1 MAEQVF
7 YEDVE
12 EGLSIPDLIKNP
24 SKRQLVKWAAASGDF
39 NELHYDKDLATSL
52 GFPDVILHGRL
63 KAAFLG
69 QLITDWIGERGNL
82 RKLSCSYRRNDLPG
96 QELTCRG
103 RVTRKYV
110 QNSDHMVECEIWT
123 ESLQGEQTT
132 PGTATVVLPSRG

>member
-69 QLITDWIGERGNL
+69 QLITDWIGDRGNL

-110 QNSDHMVECEIWT
+110 QNAEHIVECEIWT
-123 ESLQGEQTT
+123 ENPQGEQTT
-132 PGTATVVLPSRG
+132 PGTAIVVLPSRG